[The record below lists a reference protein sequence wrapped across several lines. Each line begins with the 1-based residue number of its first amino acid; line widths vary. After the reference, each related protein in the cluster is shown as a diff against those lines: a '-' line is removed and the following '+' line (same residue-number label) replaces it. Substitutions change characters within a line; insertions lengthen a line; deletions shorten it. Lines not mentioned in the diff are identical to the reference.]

1 MTEIFPYLFGV
12 LFCSVI
18 GWFFLVYTLFKIL
31 RIRHPEKYRDMGSP
45 TLFPQEQVDLGGLKV
60 FNSFLFKREW
70 RELNDTKLAS
80 LGWFM
85 ICYIT
90 LYVIGF
96 LFLITL
102 LFLGYAP

>member
-31 RIRHPEKYRDMGSP
+31 RIRHPEKYSDMGSP
-45 TLFPQEQVDLGGLKV
+45 TLFPQEQPDLNDLKV
-60 FNSFLFKREW
+60 LPSFLFNRGWK
-70 RELNDTKLAS
+70 ELDDSKLAS
-80 LGWFM
+80 LSWFM
-85 ICYIT
+85 IFYIT